1 MPFSTHL
8 HLLHA
13 TYSAV
18 SAGLGLIIST
28 SINKFLLDFKC
39 FCVTRTKV
47 TTTFIVI
54 DGRAVRCSKHILL
67 YIIMLNAYCNC
78 WIGTRYQYIYIPYYK
93 IQQMASKEAY
103 HLKGTQLNCNFAVN
117 KLPSNVCTLFYIP
130 RWVSTRKMYIVSG
143 SPGTRIV
150 IEIPLRYKRSLS
162 PEKNQTNH

>member
-1 MPFSTHL
+1 MIFERHCNAKNSL
-8 HLLHA
+8 ACLLIF
-13 TYSAV
+13 T
-18 SAGLGLIIST
+18 GRMIENRFT
-28 SINKFLLDFKC
+28 SSHSQTMKRQHRWSRMIKDWT
-39 FCVTRTKV
+39 V
-47 TTTFIVI
+47 TFILV
-54 DGRAVRCSKHILL
+54 
-67 YIIMLNAYCNC
+67 
-78 WIGTRYQYIYIPYYK
+78 TIYWYAIQKLFNRIRIIPYYK
-93 IQQMASKEAY
+93 IQRMASKEAY

>member
-1 MPFSTHL
+1 MTVFSKT
-8 HLLHA
+8 
-13 TYSAV
+13 
-18 SAGLGLIIST
+18 LIIYHLRGWVHT
-28 SINKFLLDFKC
+28 IMLKTHNKF
-39 FCVTRTKV
+39 
-47 TTTFIVI
+47 
-54 DGRAVRCSKHILL
+54 
-67 YIIMLNAYCNC
+67 
-78 WIGTRYQYIYIPYYK
+78 WIGSRYQYIYIYKSIDCDIIPYYK
-93 IQQMASKEAY
+93 IQKVASKESS

>member
-1 MPFSTHL
+1 MIFERHCNAKNSL
-8 HLLHA
+8 ACLLIF
-13 TYSAV
+13 T
-18 SAGLGLIIST
+18 GRTIENRFT
-28 SINKFLLDFKC
+28 SSHSQTMKRQHRWSRMIKDWT
-39 FCVTRTKV
+39 V
-47 TTTFIVI
+47 TFILV
-54 DGRAVRCSKHILL
+54 
-67 YIIMLNAYCNC
+67 
-78 WIGTRYQYIYIPYYK
+78 TIYWYAIKNYSIVYEYAFPYYK
-93 IQQMASKEAY
+93 IQQMEPKEAY